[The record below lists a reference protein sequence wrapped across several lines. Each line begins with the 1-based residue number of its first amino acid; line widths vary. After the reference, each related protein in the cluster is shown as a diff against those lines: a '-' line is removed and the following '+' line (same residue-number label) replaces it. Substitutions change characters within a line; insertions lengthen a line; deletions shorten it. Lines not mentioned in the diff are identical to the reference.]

1 MIRATDPRL
10 PARRALLA
18 LPLLAACTGQELTVR
33 EERPEGFTRWQD
45 VPPAYRFGPGDRLNV
60 RFRLTPEMNEVALIG
75 PDGTISLRAAG
86 VVRVAGLSLQDAE
99 RAVSDASRRVL
110 LNPEVSIAFEET
122 AANQVIVGGEVERAG
137 VYNLVGRRGVLE
149 AVMLAGGFTP
159 QARMN
164 QVVLIRR
171 DPDNRPMLRTVDLQG
186 FVQSAQGN
194 ADLPLYGG
202 DIVFVPRSRIAEVAN
217 WVDQYINRTLPFSR
231 TFAYT
236 TTRAATFPF

>member
-1 MIRATDPRL
+1 MTRAFP
-10 PARRALLA
+10 PRRALLA
-18 LPLLAACTGQELTVR
+18 LPFLAACTGQELTVR

-45 VPPAYRFGPGDRLNV
+45 APPAYRFGPGDRLNV
-60 RFRLTPEMNEVALIG
+60 RFRLTPELNEVSLIG
-75 PDGTISLRAAG
+75 PDGTISLRASG
-86 VVRVAGLSLQDAE
+86 VVRVGGLTVPEAE
-99 RAVSDASRRVL
+99 AAIAQASRRVL
-110 LNPEVSIAFEET
+110 LNPEVSVGFDET
-122 AANQVIVGGEVERAG
+122 AANQVIVGGEVQRAG
-137 VYNLVGRRGVLE
+137 VYPLVGRRGVLE

-186 FVQSAQGN
+186 FVQSAQVN

-202 DIVFVPRSRIAEVAN
+202 DIVFVPRSRIAEVSN

-231 TFAYT
+231 TFVYSVQRT
-236 TTRAATFPF
+236 GTFPF